1 MKPRPLLVALFFI
14 ACVGACLRAQVA
26 GVDVG
31 RLEVIRSWPAK
42 EANQGVAVD
51 ATHFYVIDDRALGKY
66 EKATGRK
73 VAEWTAPAGSGVIHM
88 NAGIVAEGRLMVA
101 HSNFPSKPDESSLE
115 YFDTTTLR
123 PTGRKVFAHPV
134 GSLTWAVPEG
144 SGWLACFV
152 HYKFNSDT
160 AKSRIVRYDAD
171 WKVLAA
177 WAFSPE
183 LVARFGSF
191 SSSGGGLGAHGRVWV
206 SGHDAKELYRLMLP
220 EGGGVAKWEGTAAFA
235 SSGQAFAWDPS
246 QPAELYS
253 IQRKSR
259 EIIVSRLRE

>member
-1 MKPRPLLVALFFI
+1 VSGGTP
-14 ACVGACLRAQVA
+14 
-26 GVDVG
+26 G
-31 RLEVIRSWPAK
+31 RLEVVRSWSAK

-73 VAEWTAPAGSGVIHM
+73 VAQWTASAGSGVIHM
-88 NAGIVAEGRLMVA
+88 NAGIVAGGSLIVA

-115 YFDTTTLR
+115 YFDTVTLK
-123 PTGRKVFAHPV
+123 PTGRKVFANPV

-144 SGWLACFV
+144 TGWLACFV

-171 WKVLAA
+171 WKVLAT
-177 WAFSPE
+177 WVFPPE

-191 SSSGGGLGAHGRVWV
+191 SSSGGGLGLAGRVWV
-206 SGHDAKELYRLMLP
+206 SGHDAKELYRLLLP
-220 EGGGVAKWEGTAAFA
+220 EGGGVAKWEGTVAFV
-235 SSGQAFAWDPS
+235 SNGQAFAWDPS
-246 QPAELYS
+246 QPTELYS

-259 EIIVSRLRE
+259 EVIVSRLHE